1 MVEQQTEMSLDDVLS
16 SIKQMVIDKDPPVL
30 ELTDMISS
38 DGTIVKVKNGQD
50 ESGKPIG
57 SETNLT
63 DFLRLAQEKGKETEV
78 ASSENSAKQVAEQK
92 STNGQSSTIAIDEI
106 IREVSGPII
115 KDWLDKNL
123 LGIVKEVVAVE
134 IRNMM
139 SQK

>member
-1 MVEQQTEMSLDDVLS
+1 
-16 SIKQMVIDKDPPVL
+16 
-30 ELTDMISS
+30 MISS